1 MAIKKTATTA
11 YKAKPPIAATKS
23 VTTYEDKRMVKFEKL
38 ICEIDNKV
46 LRQSYFS
53 PQQSIFALRT
63 IFDSNKLN
71 KYGKFIFKSTHI
83 ISAHPQGAFYQ
94 FETPLKAYYSFN
106 NQYGA
111 MKMILNCYGVNDR
124 PAGYMF
130 IFWAL
135 MILAV
140 DDTDKEEH
148 LSLICDYSK
157 MLQITEEE
165 MLDLVNVVKYVFQVT
180 TFENPKTDTINKY
193 FGEVLKI
200 YA

>member
-1 MAIKKTATTA
+1 MATKKTTKTA
-11 YKAKPPIAATKS
+11 KAKPAISATKS

-46 LRQSYFS
+46 LRQSYFN
-53 PQQSIFALRT
+53 PQQSSFALST

-71 KYGKFIFKSTHI
+71 KYGKFIFNSTHI
-83 ISAHPQGAFYQ
+83 ISDHPQGAFYL
-94 FETPLKAYYSFN
+94 FETPLKACSNN
-106 NQYGA
+106 NQVGA

-165 MLDLVNVVKYVFQVT
+165 MLDLVNVVKYVFQDT